1 MGASVRA
8 YITLGNDAVSHR
20 SAAPLA
26 TSDDAPS
33 ITCRFDSPQQQII
46 GFGAA
51 LTEASAH
58 VFNQMPSNV
67 QEEFLTRCFAKPSLG
82 GSGYTLCRTHLQ
94 SSDFALGNYAYVARP
109 LPWRSALSTFSIERD
124 RRLLLPFIARCQ
136 QCAQSM
142 SIIAAPWSPPA
153 HMKTNQTMN
162 YGGRLMR
169 PFYKSWA
176 NVLSHAVRAWRAEG
190 IALDRL
196 TVQNEPL
203 ARQTWDSCLYT
214 ARQEATFASRYLR
227 PALDACGCSDV
238 KLLAWDH
245 NKNKMVE
252 RVNDLERALERPS
265 LLERLLGDVPQHFD
279 DTFAGTAFHW
289 YAGDHFDNVRAV
301 HQRHPACELIHSEGC
316 AAFSNGSG
324 LTRAKDAEHYA
335 HDIIGDLNAGTNGYV
350 DWNIL
355 LDDQGGPNHVGNYCD
370 APLMYDRAT
379 QKLLVNRSFEY
390 LAHFSRSI
398 RPGARIV
405 PCTAPTRLQAVAA
418 VNEDGTRTLT
428 VLNKTGK
435 PRAFAIEDTR
445 PQGQCARK
453 AYDLPAHSI
462 CTLMW

>member
-8 YITLGNDAVSHR
+8 YITLGNEAVSHR
-20 SAAPLA
+20 AAAPLA
-26 TSDDAPS
+26 TPGNAPLL
-33 ITCRFDSPQQQII
+33 ICRFDCPQQRII

-51 LTEASAH
+51 LTEASAY
-58 VFNQMPSNV
+58 VFSQMPTNV
-67 QEEFLTRCFAKPSLG
+67 QEEFLTRCFAEPSQG

-94 SSDFALGNYAYVARP
+94 SCDFALGNYAYVERS
-109 LPWRSALSTFSIERD
+109 LPWRHTLSTFSIERD

-136 QCAQSM
+136 QRARGM
-142 SIIAAPWSPPA
+142 SIVAAPWSPPA
-153 HMKTNQTMN
+153 YMKTNQTMN
-162 YGGRLMR
+162 YGGRLIR

-176 NVLSHAVRAWRAEG
+176 AVLARAAKAWRDEG

-203 ARQTWDSCLYT
+203 ARQIWDSCLYT
-214 ARQEATFASRYLR
+214 ARQEAVFASRYLR
-227 PALDACGCSDV
+227 PALDACGCDSV

-245 NKNKMVE
+245 NKNKMAE
-252 RVNDLERALERPS
+252 RVDDMEQALENPGM
-265 LLERLLGDVPQHFD
+265 LERLLGAMPQRFD

-289 YAGDHFDNVRAV
+289 YAGDHFDNVRTV
-301 HQRHPACELIHSEGC
+301 RQGHPSGELIHTEGC
-316 AAFSNGSG
+316 AAFSNGNG
-324 LTRAKDAEHYA
+324 LVKAKDAEHYA
-335 HDIIGDLNAGTNGYV
+335 RDIIGDLNAGTNGYI

-355 LDDQGGPNHVGNYCD
+355 LDERGGPNHVGNYCD
-370 APLMYDRAT
+370 APLMYDRTA

-405 PCTAPTRLQAVAA
+405 PCSAPAKLQAVAA

-428 VLNKTGK
+428 VLNRTGK
-435 PRAFAIEDTR
+435 PRAFAIEDTG
-445 PQGQCARK
+445 PQNQHARE

-462 CTLMW
+462 CTLTW